1 SASQRTSHRG
11 QATHTTIRK
20 SQCRRG
26 ANRRHSKAIATKEES
41 KDEDDNFDTRG
52 NRDNVVCQVPGFRR
66 ATPSRA
72 ARCGRASNTVASAT
86 SGQCRERH
94 YHADGCEQRKSPG
107 QDDL

>member
-1 SASQRTSHRG
+1 CQRTTHRG

-20 SQCRRG
+20 SRCRRG
-26 ANRRHSKAIATKEES
+26 ANLCHSKAIATKEET
-41 KDEDDNFDTRG
+41 KDEDDNCDTRG
-52 NRDNVVCQVPGFRR
+52 NSANVVCHVPRCRR

-72 ARCGRASNTVASAT
+72 ARCGRASDTAARAI

-94 YHADGCEQRKSPG
+94 YYADGREQWKSPG